1 MKYYFSKGDND
12 MNNKK
17 RLYILWSNQDPV
29 TTEKMVFMYALNS
42 KLRKWWDE
50 VTIIVWGG
58 TAKLITEN
66 KQIQVKIKEL
76 IQGGVEFSACKACAE
91 QLEAVEIMEK
101 LGIEVKY
108 WGQPL
113 TDIIQS
119 GEKLIT
125 V

>member
-1 MKYYFSKGDND
+1 MDNE
-12 MNNKK
+12 K

-29 TTEKMVFMYALNS
+29 TAEKMVFMYALNG

-50 VTIIVWGG
+50 VIIIVWGG
-58 TAKLITEN
+58 STKLITES
-66 KQIQVKIKEL
+66 KQIQDKIKDL
-76 IQGGVEFSACKACAE
+76 IKEGVEFSACKACAE
-91 QLEAVEIMEK
+91 QLGAVDVLEK

-113 TDIIQS
+113 TDIIQN

-125 V
+125 I